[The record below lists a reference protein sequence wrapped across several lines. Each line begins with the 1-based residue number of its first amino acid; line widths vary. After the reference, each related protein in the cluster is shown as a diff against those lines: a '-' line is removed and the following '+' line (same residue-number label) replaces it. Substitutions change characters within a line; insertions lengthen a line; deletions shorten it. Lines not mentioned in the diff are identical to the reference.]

1 MLGPNEHHIP
11 RFFQRAF
18 AVKRK
23 GGEPNEIWEYREDNA
38 ELRSISQTGSEE
50 HFYGADLDAKLKIPE
65 NSLGSHFAS
74 LRKQPVGAAVD
85 SLLAAELVMHL
96 APRARHFR
104 ASMGEAVRQLMDE
117 TETLLGD
124 SGRLAAL
131 MGVNADTPDDR
142 FAEKMWESLGRLGA
156 DIEAI
161 GLPRPLIE
169 RIGFFL
175 VREQFDS
182 TIVGSAA
189 SMRAMVDRFA
199 SEVPGHVRDG
209 HNQALERF
217 AEGPSPRRDLIASFS
232 WTIEAAPLGGAILP
246 DCVALA
252 LSPDEPPLPL
262 MFVGAEIEAA
272 IMPLTTEKLLVGW
285 KSGTE
290 IPDLSRFNADAAACS
305 AEFFLANALDPEF
318 QRLAGDI
325 GSRSSRYFEKAT
337 QEAIDAHAPRQPPP
351 DVGKSDPVLDHL
363 ALTESDL
370 SIAYEVYLH
379 DFGDAAIAERLA
391 AAVRPVVE
399 GFARA
404 MPLARLD
411 GITFADDFQAA
422 LRLYTDAL
430 GDPPPNAEA
439 TNSGLLG
446 DIITRTQEG
455 EIKGRVVLSLL
466 VADYLLRETE
476 EELAFG
482 RRVLVH
488 QLVLVA
494 LMEYHERVFP
504 GFLAELPIED
514 ELDAWLFPYGG
525 DARNA
530 YIAARIAGGFGEG
543 PLLADFYRSSL
554 LRCLRQ
560 LRAVS
565 ETERTCFAHHKD
577 ADRLAAI
584 VFPFV
589 GPALYFAAA
598 LLAHCEATD
607 EDILDSEGRL
617 RGLLEEMGLT
627 FWLADFGKDLQRFF
641 RDLGQWASLSDVL
654 RFNRHVER
662 LLWSVSIFPWK
673 SAEGLRIEVLFP
685 PGQRPSP
692 VANDVSWP
700 GPWS

>member
-1 MLGPNEHHIP
+1 MSGPNEHHIP

-23 GGEPNEIWEYREDNA
+23 GGEPNEIWEYREENA

-74 LRKQPVGAAVD
+74 LRKQRVGAAVD
-85 SLLAAELVMHL
+85 SSLAAELVMHL
-96 APRARHFR
+96 APRARHLR

-124 SGRLAAL
+124 TGRLAA
-131 MGVNADTPDDR
+131 MIGFNADTPDDR
-142 FAEKMWESLGRLGA
+142 FAEKMWESLGRLGT
-156 DIEAI
+156 DIEAT
-161 GLPRPLIE
+161 GLPRALLE

-175 VREQFDS
+175 AREQFDT
-182 TIVGSAA
+182 TIVDSAA
-189 SMRAMVDRFA
+189 SMRAMIDRFA
-199 SEVPGHVRDG
+199 REVPGHVRDG
-209 HNQALERF
+209 HNQVLERF
-217 AEGPSPRRDLIASFS
+217 AEGSSPRRDLIAGFS
-232 WTIEAAPLGGAILP
+232 WKIEAAPHGGAILP

-252 LSPDEPPLPL
+252 LSPEEPPLPL

-285 KSGTE
+285 KSGTGT
-290 IPDLSRFNADAAACS
+290 PDLSRFNADAAACS
-305 AEFFLANALDPEF
+305 AEFFLANALNPEF
-318 QRLAGDI
+318 QRLSADI
-325 GSRSSRYFEKAT
+325 GSRSSRYFEQAT
-337 QEAIDAHAPRQPPP
+337 QEAINAHAPRQPQQSAEE
-351 DVGKSDPVLDHL
+351 SDPAIDHL
-363 ALTESDL
+363 ALTEADL
-370 SIAYEVYLH
+370 SIAYEIYLH
-379 DFGDAAIAERLA
+379 DFGDAATAERLA

-411 GITFADDFQAA
+411 GITFASDFQAA

-430 GDPPPNAEA
+430 GDPPSDAEA
-439 TNSGLLG
+439 ANSGLLG
-446 DIITRTQEG
+446 DVIARAQEG
-455 EIKGRVVLSLL
+455 EVKGRIVLSVL
-466 VADYLLRETE
+466 VADYLLRETDE
-476 EELAFG
+476 QLAFG

-504 GFLAELPIED
+504 GFLAELSTED
-514 ELDAWLFPYGG
+514 ELDAWLFPHSG

-530 YIAARIAGGFGEG
+530 YVAARIAGGFGEG
-543 PLLADFYRSSL
+543 PLLAEFYRSSL
-554 LRCLRQ
+554 LRCLQQ
-560 LRAVS
+560 LRAAS
-565 ETERTCFAHHKD
+565 ESERSSFAHHKD
-577 ADRLAAI
+577 ADRLADA
-584 VFPFV
+584 VFPLV

-607 EDILDSEGRL
+607 EDILDGEGVL
-617 RGLLEEMGLT
+617 RGILEELGLT
-627 FWLADFGKDLQRFF
+627 FWLADFGKDLQKFF
-641 RDLGQWASLSDVL
+641 RDLGCWASLSDVL

-685 PGQRPSP
+685 LGRPSP
-692 VANDVSWP
+692 PAANDVSQP
-700 GPWS
+700 GLSG